1 MANDLVFQVF
11 RAAVG
16 VDESAVRVPGH
27 GVDGEVAPLQVR
39 FQGDPR
45 RGVDGKAPVA
55 WAGFALGAGQGVFF
69 FGVRM
74 QEDGKILAHLQVA

>member
-16 VDESAVRVPGH
+16 IDESAIRVPGH

-39 FQGDPR
+39 F
-45 RGVDGKAPVA
+45 
-55 WAGFALGAGQGVFF
+55 
-69 FGVRM
+69 
-74 QEDGKILAHLQVA
+74 